1 MTKQNNTT
9 TKPTNQMAKAILEFD
24 LTDPDDARAH
34 MRCVKATDMALVIW
48 DIMHRMRKDCI
59 NVAVMQDKSSDYI
72 EGINY
77 TIEAIQEV
85 INKYDINTDELIV

>member
-1 MTKQNNTT
+1 M
-9 TKPTNQMAKAILEFD
+9 KATLRFNLD
-24 LTDPDDARAH
+24 DPDDARAH

-59 NVAVMQDKSSDYI
+59 DVAVMQNKSSEYM
-72 EGINY
+72 EGIDY
-77 TIEAIQEV
+77 AMEAIREI

>member
-1 MTKQNNTT
+1 MV
-9 TKPTNQMAKAILEFD
+9 PTWVLQENSKMKATLRFNLD
-24 LTDPDDARAH
+24 DPDDARAH
-34 MRCVKATDMALVIW
+34 MRCVKATDMALAIW

-59 NVAVMQDKSSDYI
+59 DVAVMQDKSSEYI

-85 INKYDINTDELIV
+85 INKYDINTENLIV